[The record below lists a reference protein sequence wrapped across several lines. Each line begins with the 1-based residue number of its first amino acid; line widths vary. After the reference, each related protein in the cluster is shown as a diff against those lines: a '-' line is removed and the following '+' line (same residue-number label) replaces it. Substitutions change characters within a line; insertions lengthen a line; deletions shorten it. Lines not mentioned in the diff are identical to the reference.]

1 VITIEAIVTVTPD
14 GKAAIQLPP
23 NIPPGRHKVML
34 AIDEQLIK
42 EQSAVESN
50 LAWDELEQLIERSA
64 VDTGI
69 EDLAHQHDHY
79 IHGTPK
85 REAYP

>member
-1 VITIEAIVTVTPD
+1 MLTIKGTLRNGVIYPNEPIEGREGQIVVILLEEEAIAPQPSFD
-14 GKAAIQLPP
+14 PSWDALMEFI
-23 NIPPGRHKVML
+23 
-34 AIDEQLIK
+34 EQ
-42 EQSAVESN
+42 
-50 LAWDELEQLIERSA
+50 SA